1 MGASNATSGAPE
13 ASPHRVSG
21 VNSLRPDDAA
31 LISGSPR
38 PRAPQS
44 PLGVDGDL
52 ATLPQ
57 GVTMTSRRTLLSSLA
72 VAATLALPLSAHA
85 QQFFRIGTGGTAGTY
100 YPVGGMIA
108 NAVSQPGKIV
118 ATAQASNGSVA
129 NVSAIAGGSM
139 ESGFSQAD
147 VATWA
152 QKGTGLYEG
161 KPNVPG
167 LRLIANLYPES
178 VHVVVRKGSGIKT
191 VADLKGKR
199 VALDEPGSGTLVNA
213 RAILAAYGI
222 KEADI
227 KPEYIKPNQA
237 GDKMKDGSLDA
248 FFFTGGAPAG
258 AIAELASAGSGIDI
272 LPLDGKEAD
281 ALRAS
286 SSFFAPD
293 LIAADTYKGVG
304 AVKTLA
310 VGAQW
315 VTSDKADAATV
326 YEVTKALF
334 SAPAQAQLAAGH
346 AKGKFIT
353 KENAIKGAGIPF
365 HPGAEKFYKEAG
377 LLK

>member
-1 MGASNATSGAPE
+1 MLMK
-13 ASPHRVSG
+13 RMV
-21 VNSLRPDDAA
+21 V
-31 LISGSPR
+31 
-38 PRAPQS
+38 
-44 PLGVDGDL
+44 
-52 ATLPQ
+52 
-57 GVTMTSRRTLLSSLA
+57 
-72 VAATLALPLSAHA
+72 VALSALAMAGAAQA

-118 ATAQASNGSVA
+118 VTAQASNGSVA
-129 NVSAIAGGSM
+129 NVNAIAGGAL

-152 QKGTGLYEG
+152 QKGTGMYEG

-178 VHVVVRKGSGIKT
+178 VHIVARKGAGIKT

-237 GDKMKDGSLDA
+237 GDKLKDGALDA

-258 AIAELASAGSGIDI
+258 AIAELASSGTGIELVPIDGA
-272 LPLDGKEAD
+272 PAE
-281 ALRAS
+281 ALRKAS
-286 SSFFAPD
+286 PFFAPD
-293 LIAADTYKGVG
+293 TIPADTYKGVA
-304 AVKTLA
+304 AVNTLA

-315 VTSDKADAATV
+315 VTSDKADANTV
-326 YEVTKALF
+326 YEITKALYGE
-334 SAPAQAQLAAGH
+334 AAQKQLAAGH
-346 AKGKFIT
+346 AKGKLIT
-353 KENAIKGAGIPF
+353 KENAVKGAGIPF
-365 HPGAEKFYKEAG
+365 HPGAERFYREAG
-377 LLK
+377 LIK

>member
-1 MGASNATSGAPE
+1 MK
-13 ASPHRVSG
+13 VSRI
-21 VNSLRPDDAA
+21 LAIAAA
-31 LISGSPR
+31 L
-38 PRAPQS
+38 A
-44 PLGVDGDL
+44 L
-52 ATLPQ
+52 AGT
-57 GVTMTSRRTLLSSLA
+57 
-72 VAATLALPLSAHA
+72 AAQA

-108 NAVSQPGKIV
+108 NVVSQPGKLV

-129 NVSAIAGGSM
+129 NVNGIAGGAM
-139 ESGFSQAD
+139 EAGFSQAD

-152 QKGTGLYEG
+152 QKGTGIYEG

-178 VHVVVRKGSGIKT
+178 VHVVVKKGSGIKS

-213 RAILAAYGI
+213 RAILAAYGVTE
-222 KEADI
+222 KDI

-258 AIAELASAGSGIDI
+258 AIAELASAGGGIDI
-272 LPLDGKEAD
+272 LPIDGPQAEA
-281 ALRAS
+281 LKKNS
-286 SSFFAPD
+286 GFFADD

-304 AVKTLA
+304 AVKTIA

-315 VTSDKADAATV
+315 VTSDKADANTV
-326 YEVTKALF
+326 YEITKALF
-334 SAPAQAQLAAGH
+334 GDAAQKALAAGH

-353 KENAIKGAGIPF
+353 KENAVKGAGIPF
-365 HPGAEKFYKEAG
+365 HPGAERFYKEAG

>member
-1 MGASNATSGAPE
+1 MKTW
-13 ASPHRVSG
+13 HR
-21 VNSLRPDDAA
+21 LA
-31 LISGSPR
+31 L
-38 PRAPQS
+38 
-44 PLGVDGDL
+44 
-52 ATLPQ
+52 
-57 GVTMTSRRTLLSSLA
+57 SLA
-72 VAATLALPLSAHA
+72 LAAAATGGAQA

-129 NVSAIAGGSM
+129 NVTAIAGGAM

-152 QKGTGLYEG
+152 QKGTGIYEG

-178 VHVVVRKGSGIKT
+178 VHVVVKKGAGIKS

-213 RAILAAYGI
+213 RAILAAYGL

-258 AIAELASAGSGIDI
+258 AIAELASAGSGIDV
-272 LPLDGKEAD
+272 LPIDGAAAEA
-281 ALRAS
+281 LKKS
-286 SSFFAPD
+286 SPFFAD
-293 LIAADTYKGVG
+293 DVIAADTYKGVG
-304 AVKTLA
+304 QVRTLA

-326 YEVTKALF
+326 YEIVKALYGD
-334 SAPAQAQLAAGH
+334 AGQKALAAGH

-353 KENAIKGAGIPF
+353 KENAVQGAGIPF

-377 LLK
+377 VLK